1 MRLASFFI
9 EPGGYLAELEPMAE
23 LTRRLQILLDPEQME
38 YLQTLSRE
46 RRKSVAE
53 LIRESVDIVYRPR
66 SDLGK
71 KRALADLRAEG
82 SIKIQPGEIV

>member
-1 MRLASFFI
+1 
-9 EPGGYLAELEPMAE
+9 MAE

-38 YLQTLSRE
+38 YLQTLSKQ

-71 KRALADLRAEG
+71 KRALADLRAETVL
-82 SIKIQPGEIV
+82 KIEPGDLLDS

>member
-1 MRLASFFI
+1 
-9 EPGGYLAELEPMAE
+9 MAE

-38 YLQTLSRE
+38 YLQSLAKA

-66 SDLGK
+66 SDLGR
-71 KRALADLRAEG
+71 KRALAELRAAG
-82 SIKIQPGEIV
+82 GLDIQPGDISGQ